1 MFSGAYS
8 HTVDSKGRTVMPSKF
23 RAKLGERFYITR
35 GMNGCLWVFAEDEW
49 REFQKI
55 MTPKFPLDG
64 NGLKLERFFVGAAVE
79 STPDPQG
86 RIFIPHNLREYACI
100 TDDIWVVGL
109 SDKVEIWSSTRW
121 NEFNSSCTDEVIE
134 HLGSLLDV
142 GKTEQNQ

>member
-23 RAKLGERFYITR
+23 RAKLGERFYLTR
-35 GMNGCLWVFAEDEW
+35 GMHGCLWVLGDDEW

-55 MTPKFPLDG
+55 MTPKSPLDS
-64 NGLKLERFFVGAAVE
+64 NGLKLERFFVGSAVE

-86 RIFIPHNLREYACI
+86 RIFIPQDLRKYAEI

-109 SDKVEIWSSTRW
+109 SDKVEIWSAARW
-121 NEFNSSCTDEVIE
+121 NAFNEACTDEVIE
-134 HLGSLLDV
+134 NLGALLKV
-142 GKTEQNQ
+142 GGADQEQ